1 MAHYDVCF
9 VLIYDD
15 KVNKY
20 TANVL
25 IAAIESYARYTKLFL
40 MPLDKIAN
48 YVQELTLLNEKCR
61 KLIVG
66 LTFMTTQIDEIR
78 NIVPNLRKTIP
89 KALFIAGGAHASG
102 DPYGTLT
109 RLGFDIIVYGEGEAT
124 VVDILNSVYNDEDI
138 NVCGTA
144 YIEGGKLIIKRRH
157 PVDLDLYPPFPY
169 WRNMFNPIEIMRGC
183 SSACLF
189 CQVSYVF
196 GAPRYRSVDVILH
209 YSKIKLEKGLKDLRF
224 IAPNSF
230 GYGSPDGI
238 KPNASMLIGLLQKL
252 RELTKLYNGRLFFG
266 TFPSEVRP
274 DSVEEELV
282 KNVRRLVDNKRI
294 IIGIQSGSPK
304 TLARVCRGHDLET
317 ALHATKILIENGFQ
331 VEADFIIGFGFE
343 TDEDIE
349 NTLNFIEK
357 LAALGVRIHLHTYIP
372 LPGTPLFSVG
382 FRPLNPVIKRR
393 LSKLVGEGKAY
404 GYWIRQEALAEKI
417 DMLKKIGVILDWY
430 SYKNSVKIV
439 YC

>member
-138 NVCGTA
+138 NSV
-144 YIEGGKLIIKRRH
+144 
-157 PVDLDLYPPFPY
+157 
-169 WRNMFNPIEIMRGC
+169 
-183 SSACLF
+183 
-189 CQVSYVF
+189 
-196 GAPRYRSVDVILH
+196 RYRI
-209 YSKIKLEKGLKDLRF
+209 Y
-224 IAPNSF
+224 
-230 GYGSPDGI
+230 
-238 KPNASMLIGLLQKL
+238 
-252 RELTKLYNGRLFFG
+252 
-266 TFPSEVRP
+266 
-274 DSVEEELV
+274 
-282 KNVRRLVDNKRI
+282 
-294 IIGIQSGSPK
+294 
-304 TLARVCRGHDLET
+304 
-317 ALHATKILIENGFQ
+317 
-331 VEADFIIGFGFE
+331 
-343 TDEDIE
+343 
-349 NTLNFIEK
+349 
-357 LAALGVRIHLHTYIP
+357 
-372 LPGTPLFSVG
+372 
-382 FRPLNPVIKRR
+382 
-393 LSKLVGEGKAY
+393 
-404 GYWIRQEALAEKI
+404 
-417 DMLKKIGVILDWY
+417 
-430 SYKNSVKIV
+430 
-439 YC
+439 